1 MMAKQNGT
9 LTMIPGDVREA
20 QGWHQT
26 IGTFTMLAYQQ
37 MPHKDWGQG
46 LLDSR
51 IGLGPNNWHSHC
63 AMKRCNMFQRGHST
77 QFAQVPSG
85 HNYIL
90 TQDEVDSMCVIRLDH
105 YNPLQLSS
113 RWNWSAGCLWEY
125 SQPVNVNNA
134 IQAVYSGDQTVMT
147 ILCQGICNEEI
158 GPLQSS
164 SVSMKDF
171 RFRIQIWWLTT
182 ILAIQITRHGEQSL
196 RLRLRWQGS
205 DPQWE
210 WQWCWAVS
218 ASVEAPQGRN
228 QRRQVAPDQW
238 AAQWMISAQSGH
250 CTAREAYV
258 SFESLLADN
267 EGTETETMARRSH
280 NDAARIWR
288 WLEQGSEPI

>member
-1 MMAKQNGT
+1 MGRWQWSQETSGKHRAGTKQSAHLPCRTPWTSFAG
-9 LTMIPGDVREA
+9 IPANATQRLRTRSTRFSYRVGPQQLAQPLRDEA
-20 QGWHQT
+20 LQHVSKGSLHRILPRFPVDTITSSHRTKWTPCVWSVWIITIQT
-26 IGTFTMLAYQQ
+26 IATLIAMELECGMSLGIFPASQCQQ
-37 MPHKDWGQG
+37 CHPSSSQWRS
-46 LLDSR
+46 DSHDNS
-51 IGLGPNNWHSHC
+51 L
-63 AMKRCNMFQRGHST
+63 
-77 QFAQVPSG
+77 SG
-85 HNYIL
+85 HL
-90 TQDEVDSMCVIRLDH
+90 L
-105 YNPLQLSS
+105 
-113 RWNWSAGCLWEY
+113 
-125 SQPVNVNNA
+125 
-134 IQAVYSGDQTVMT
+134 
-147 ILCQGICNEEI
+147 EEI

-164 SVSMKDF
+164 SDF
-171 RFRIQIWWLTT
+171 RFRSQTWWLTT

-205 DPQWE
+205 DLQRE

-267 EGTETETMARRSH
+267 EGTETETIARRSH